1 MNPCDREA
9 AALTESLA
17 AIIGGKAGADF
28 KVELKILMRR
38 YLREYEQRIH
48 DAEVAQLLPQGWRAV
63 VERFGG
69 SKSSAY
75 RLAKRHESRKKVLN
89 GTAPL
94 DKSEET
100 A

>member
-9 AALTESLA
+9 SALSESLA
-17 AIIGGKAGADF
+17 AIIGSKAGGDF
-28 KVELKILMRR
+28 KVELKILLRR

-48 DAEVAQLLPQGWRAV
+48 DEEVAQLLPQGWRAV
-63 VERFGG
+63 VERYGG

-75 RLAKRHESRKKVLN
+75 RLAARHQSRKKVSN
-89 GTAPL
+89 GTHPL

-100 A
+100 V